1 MASIEFITKR
11 KEKEIIKAFEVCRG
25 KDLCNECAYAEDIDC
40 LRRRE
45 KDAID
50 LMKRQRAE
58 IDDLTRDTIP
68 KLRASLARANKYGIE
83 ADKENKRLNA
93 EIERLHNILL
103 SFTNEIHFWSNKY
116 GYDTTELSLIP
127 ILNEAES
134 VREAIKAEA
143 VKEFAERLHKGIDD
157 FRDKREMVMLPYTES
172 ALLIIERKIDLIAK
186 EMVGEQE

>member
-1 MASIEFITKR
+1 MTDEQ
-11 KEKEIIKAFEVCRG
+11 IIKAFEVCRG

-50 LMKRQRAE
+50 LMKRQM
-58 IDDLTRDTIP
+58 
-68 KLRASLARANKYGIE
+68 
-83 ADKENKRLNA
+83 A
-93 EIERLHNILL
+93 EIE
-103 SFTNEIHFWSNKY
+103 EKSNKLREILPIVA
-116 GYDTTELSLIP
+116 EL
-127 ILNEAES
+127 
-134 VREAIKAEA
+134 KAEA

-186 EMVGEQE
+186 EMVGEQK